1 MPCAYTEETNNRLS
15 TWMAHKRRRRKNLS
29 LAEVL
34 IESDWRV
41 SLVLALAVWLAIS
54 FLLPSMAGNSPL
66 LSTLVS
72 ALQGNVWIPVSVLCV
87 IALVSFLRTARDAA
101 VDVSL
106 PDIRTSRIS
115 EAKEDRPP
123 PAAVKRE
130 VPARRDPVVPQPDA
144 TVSEPLP
151 MSPLVSSP
159 VPADWS
165 LDLIRNI
172 EWKRFEDVCE
182 RYYALKGMRS
192 STTPLGADGG
202 IDIRLFQEDGSE
214 RVTTV
219 IQCKAWGDRLVGVK
233 PVRELLGVK
242 VHEKADKAFFMT
254 SGGYTE
260 EARAFASANG
270 ITLMGGDM
278 LLMMFR
284 RLPDDMSAALLAFA
298 TAGDYCTPTCPSCG
312 VKMTARR
319 GKGDGRSFWGCVR
332 YPRCRQTMP
341 MRTA

>member
-1 MPCAYTEETNNRLS
+1 
-15 TWMAHKRRRRKNLS
+15 MARKRRGRKQRS
-29 LAEVL
+29 LTEAL

-41 SLVLALAVWLAIS
+41 SLVLALAIWLNVR
-54 FLLPSMAGNSPL
+54 FLLPSMAGDSPL
-66 LSTLVS
+66 LRTVVT
-72 ALQGNVWIPVSVLCV
+72 ALQGNVWIPVSVLSL
-87 IALVSFLRTARDAA
+87 IACLSILRTARNAPGR
-101 VDVSL
+101 VSL
-106 PDIRTSRIS
+106 PEIRASRTPKADLPGVVAIDS
-115 EAKEDRPP
+115 EVSAGRDPVAPRTEPTVSDPPP
-123 PAAVKRE
+123 PA
-130 VPARRDPVVPQPDA
+130 VPSPDPA
-144 TVSEPLP
+144 E
-151 MSPLVSSP
+151 
-159 VPADWS
+159 WS
-165 LDLIRNI
+165 LELIQNI
-172 EWKRFEDVCE
+172 EWKRFEDVCQ

-202 IDIRLFQEDGSE
+202 IDIRLFQEDGSD

-219 IQCKAWGDRLVGVK
+219 VQCKAWSDRLVGVK

-284 RLPDDMSAALLAFA
+284 RLPADLCSALLAFA
-298 TAGDYCTPTCPSCG
+298 TAGDYRTPTCPSCG
-312 VKMTARR
+312 VRMTARK
-319 GKGDGRSFWGCVR
+319 GKGDGRAFWGCVR

>member
-1 MPCAYTEETNNRLS
+1 MPWAYTERANNRLGIY
-15 TWMAHKRRRRKNLS
+15 MARKRRGRKNLS

-41 SLVLALAVWLAIS
+41 SFALALAVWLAIS

-66 LSTLVS
+66 LATVVT
-72 ALQGNVWIPVSVLCV
+72 ALQGNVWIPVSVLCL

-101 VDVSL
+101 VDLPL
-106 PDIRTSRIS
+106 PDIRTSRIA
-115 EAKEDRPP
+115 EAKVDRPP
-123 PAAVKRE
+123 RAAAERD
-130 VPARRDPVVPQPDA
+130 VPVRRDPVASQPDA
-144 TVSEPLP
+144 TISDPLP
-151 MSPLVSSP
+151 VPPP
-159 VPADWS
+159 VYSQTPAGWS
-165 LDLIRNI
+165 LELIQNI

-182 RYYALKGMRS
+182 RYYALKGIRS

-202 IDIRLFQEDGSE
+202 IDIRLFQDDGSDL
-214 RVTTV
+214 VTTV
-219 IQCKAWGDRLVGVK
+219 VQCKAWSDRLVGVK

-260 EARAFASANG
+260 EARAFALANG

-284 RLPDDMSAALLAFA
+284 RLPADLSSALLAFA
-298 TAGDYCTPTCPSCG
+298 TAGDYRTPTCPSCG
-312 VKMTARR
+312 VRMTARK
-319 GKGDGRSFWGCVR
+319 GKGEGRAFWGCVR